1 MILLMF
7 NRTRKNIRLT
17 QILSAKK
24 IILILLLTSPFAFV
38 IAQQDSLVD
47 SKVYQFNRKVEI
59 PLNLVHH
66 TINYMGFQVLKRKPR
81 LDPTQIEALNAND
94 IWFFDRHAATQT
106 YSYTTRENA
115 ITASDWG
122 MNIMLFLPFSLALDK
137 EVQKDWL
144 DIMFLYLETQAVNLS
159 LSYSG
164 PLLSTRE
171 RPFVYYPEIPL
182 EEKLKMGSTDS
193 FFSGHTSTTAAA
205 SFFMAKVYTDLHP
218 ETEGKKWLFYVTA
231 LAPPTMVGYFRY
243 KGLKHFPTDVLMGIA
258 VGAASGIL
266 IPHLHKKRKEKNK
279 NLTVIPYAGTSSGL
293 LVQLKF

>member
-1 MILLMF
+1 MF
-7 NRTRKNIRLT
+7 NRTCKNIRLT

-38 IAQQDSLVD
+38 MAQQDSLVD

-59 PLNLVHH
+59 PLNIVHH
-66 TINYMGFQVLKRKPR
+66 TVNYYGFQVLRRKPK
-81 LDPTQIEALNAND
+81 LISTQVSALNAND
-94 IWFFDRHAATQT
+94 VWFFDRHAATQT
-106 YSYTTRENA
+106 YSYSTRENA
-115 ITASDWG
+115 IKVSDVV
-122 MNIMLFLPFSLALDK
+122 MNIMLMLPFGLVLDK

-159 LSYSG
+159 LSYTG
-164 PLLSTRE
+164 PLLTTRE

-218 ETEGKKWLFYVTA
+218 ETEGKKWLFYVAA
-231 LAPPTMVGYFRY
+231 LAPPVVVGYFRY
-243 KGLKHFPTDVLMGIA
+243 KALKHFPTDVLTGIA
-258 VGAASGIL
+258 VGAASGVL
-266 IPHLHKKRKEKNK
+266 IPHLHKKKEGKNK
-279 NLTVIPYAGTSSGL
+279 NLTVIPYAGISSGL
-293 LVQLKF
+293 LVQYKF